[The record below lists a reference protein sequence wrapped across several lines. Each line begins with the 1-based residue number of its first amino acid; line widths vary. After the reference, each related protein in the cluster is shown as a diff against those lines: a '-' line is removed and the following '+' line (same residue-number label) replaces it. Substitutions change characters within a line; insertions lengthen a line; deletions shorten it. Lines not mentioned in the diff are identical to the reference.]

1 MGLDETPVLVDEG
14 PSPAI
19 KRSLRELI
27 YAYCADDYSFSI
39 RGVLAL
45 FSTGFCFGVA
55 GVSDEY
61 SPSSGLGWC
70 PVTASIIDLA
80 RAYASRAGSEWVIL
94 IDRNPM
100 NTRTLAAALAGAT
113 LFGLTAAQAA
123 PKPKLKANPAGAVTV
138 TTVVVTNSRK
148 ADLVELQ
155 AAESGSADWK
165 EVLGPLKSGK
175 QASAK
180 LPQASDCRFDLR
192 GTFDDGQ
199 SMDASGVNVCADK
212 TLNLTD

>member
-1 MGLDETPVLVDEG
+1 MD
-14 PSPAI
+14 
-19 KRSLRELI
+19 
-27 YAYCADDYSFSI
+27 
-39 RGVLAL
+39 
-45 FSTGFCFGVA
+45 VA
-55 GVSDEY
+55 G
-61 SPSSGLGWC
+61 WRF
-70 PVTASIIDLA
+70 AQMI
-80 RAYASRAGSEWVIL
+80 
-94 IDRNPM
+94 
-100 NTRTLAAALAGAT
+100 NTRTLAAAVAGAT

-123 PKPKLKANPAGAVTV
+123 PKPKAKANTAGAVTV
-138 TTVVVTNSRK
+138 TVTNSRK

-175 QASAK
+175 QASAQ

-199 SMDASGVNVCADK
+199 SMDASGINVCADK

>member
-1 MGLDETPVLVDEG
+1 
-14 PSPAI
+14 
-19 KRSLRELI
+19 
-27 YAYCADDYSFSI
+27 
-39 RGVLAL
+39 
-45 FSTGFCFGVA
+45 
-55 GVSDEY
+55 
-61 SPSSGLGWC
+61 
-70 PVTASIIDLA
+70 
-80 RAYASRAGSEWVIL
+80 
-94 IDRNPM
+94 M

-113 LFGLTAAQAA
+113 LFGLTATQAA
-123 PKPKLKANPAGAVTV
+123 PKPKANPAGAVTV